1 MLSAQAAKLLKT
13 IVELRYYWLTSS
25 SPRDESV
32 RLADKGL
39 LDPPRSEHVVLDN
52 HASIA

>member
-1 MLSAQAAKLLKT
+1 MG
-13 IVELRYYWLTSS
+13 SS

-39 LDPPRSEHVVLDN
+39 LDSTRISEGISYARGKFPGTIEEKVLTTRGGGG
-52 HASIA
+52 